1 MTSNIDQHFIDEIQ
15 SLSVLH
21 IRVKTGAPKTEITE
35 KLDDGSYKISVA
47 SPPENGR
54 ANTEIWAYL
63 LERTGKQYII
73 ISGKTSR
80 MKLLKQK

>member
-1 MTSNIDQHFIDEIQ
+1 MTPNVDQHFINEIIT
-15 SLSVLH
+15 LPILH

-54 ANTEIWAYL
+54 ANTEI
-63 LERTGKQYII
+63 
-73 ISGKTSR
+73 
-80 MKLLKQK
+80 